1 MEAIHMLF
9 SQRNNT
15 KDIELFPYE
24 GEVPERLRNQLFHLI
39 TAVYEIQN
47 REFFGL
53 TSEALNRVFQPNAFV
68 EIRQHLLEEH
78 GLLDLLDAP
87 GVKTDGPNAINSC
100 LDFLLDCEEG
110 DWVIDMIELL
120 IKFASDLNLIGPQTI
135 EILNKRFRANGIGL
149 EFVEDRFIKIDST
162 ILHVEAVRPALMLMH
177 NTGFS
182 GPLDEYLEAH
192 EQYRNGDNKAAVT
205 SAAKAFESTMK
216 TICQANGWSTGKG
229 TAAALIQALFDN
241 QFLPNYYQTQL
252 NSLKT
257 TIEGLPTVRNNN
269 TGHGQGANVVNIPDH
284 LTQYALNLAGA
295 NITLLIK
302 IHNERLK
309 GESK

>member
-1 MEAIHMLF
+1 MLF
-9 SQRNNT
+9 SKRNNPV
-15 KDIELFPYE
+15 DIEIFPYN
-24 GEVPERLRNQLFHLI
+24 GALSERLRVQIHHFLVH
-39 TAVYEIQN
+39 VYKIYRSGDQFFSDMQTNPSAEKVFSEIN
-47 REFFGL
+47 DFIC
-53 TSEALNRVFQPNAFV
+53 A
-68 EIRQHLLEEH
+68 EH
-78 GLLDLLDAP
+78 GLLNFSKAP
-87 GVKTDGPNAINSC
+87 GIKLHHYNSINASLNFI
-100 LDFLLDCEEG
+100 LYCEEG
-110 DWVIDMIELL
+110 DWVIDMIEYL
-120 IKFASDLNLIGPQTI
+120 FNASLYFKLSDHQDIEKLNR
-135 EILNKRFRANGIGL
+135 RFRENGVGL

-162 ILHVEAVRPALMLMH
+162 IIHVEAIKPALMLMH
-177 NTGFS
+177 STGFS
-182 GPLDEYLEAH
+182 GPLDEYLKAH
-192 EQYRNGDNKAAVT
+192 EQYRNRDNKAAVT

-216 TICQANGWSTGKG
+216 AICQANGWSTGKG

-257 TIEGLPTVRNNN
+257 TLEGLPTVRNNN